1 MRKMRKLTAMLL
13 AGIMSLS
20 VLAGCGG
27 KDAGSPDASASS
39 TGTDTGTENGL
50 TYNGQDVSE
59 PVELVMYYIGDKT
72 EDEDLILTE
81 INKILKEKINATL
94 VLKNM
99 SLSDYSTKYALTIA
113 GGENFDL
120 IYTSTWAYYQSE
132 ANKGAFAE
140 VTEPVLNDYMPLHK
154 ENQADASWG
163 QAKIGGKVYFVPCN
177 MANVSANAILIRGDL
192 REKYGLDRLQ
202 TEDDL
207 ENYYAG
213 SDVTEVTIEEAKSI
227 LENKIER
234 TVITCDGEKLTKQ
247 EKIKNKT
254 YLLGTDGLGR
264 DLFIRIV
271 YGARISLLVGLFA
284 AFINFVVGVFYGA
297 IAGYCGGTVDNIMMR
312 IIDVLDSI
320 PMTLYVILIMVVVG
334 PGISSIIIALGLTFW
349 VKMARIVRGQVLTLK
364 QQEFVKAAI
373 VTGADTK
380 RIIVKHL
387 IPNMMGPIMVNMA
400 MQIPSAIFNEAF
412 LSFVGLGISAPMASW
427 GTLCNDALAGIYVYP
442 YQMVYP
448 AIAISV
454 TILTFN
460 LLSDGLRD
468 AFDPK
473 QRK

>member
-1 MRKMRKLTAMLL
+1 MKDESMKISPELWEPLEQEE
-13 AGIMSLS
+13 
-20 VLAGCGG
+20 
-27 KDAGSPDASASS
+27 KDAEKIERPSLTFLQDGWRRLRSNWVAMFSMVVILLITVGAIVIPWFWPYTYKQQNLDLANVPASMETYPLSNGKNVYVTPQYTLIVMDSKGNLEGLAESGRKDMIGKKNYYTVDGVDLCVDYSLYSAATAEYRSLEKKADAA
-39 TGTDTGTENGL
+39 GTDM
-50 TYNGQDVSE
+50 
-59 PVELVMYYIGDKT
+59 VETSDADYLV
-72 EDEDLILTE
+72 
-81 INKILKEKINATL
+81 N
-94 VLKNM
+94 
-99 SLSDYSTKYALTIA
+99 
-113 GGENFDL
+113 
-120 IYTSTWAYYQSE
+120 
-132 ANKGAFAE
+132 
-140 VTEPVLNDYMPLHK
+140 
-154 ENQADASWG
+154 
-163 QAKIGGKVYFVPCN
+163 YFEQ
-177 MANVSANAILIRGDL
+177 RGDAVPEQISL
-192 REKYGLDRLQ
+192 
-202 TEDDL
+202 
-207 ENYYAG
+207 
-213 SDVTEVTIEEAKSI
+213 EEAYNI

-234 TVITCDGEKLTKQ
+234 VVVTAGGEKLT
-247 EKIKNKT
+247 ETVRLRNHT

-271 YGARISLLVGLFA
+271 YGARISLLVGFFA

-297 IAGYCGGTVDNIMMR
+297 IAGYLGGEVDNIMMR
-312 IIDVLDSI
+312 VIDILDSI

-334 PGISSIIIALGLTFW
+334 PGLVSIILALGLTFW

-387 IPNMMGPIMVNMA
+387 IPNMMGPIMVNIA

-442 YQMVYP
+442 YQMVFP

-460 LLSDGLRD
+460 LFSDGLRD

>member
-1 MRKMRKLTAMLL
+1 MRKKIERPSLTFLQDGWRRLRSNWVAMFSMVVILLITVGAIVIPWFWPYTYKQQNLDLANVPASMETYPLSNGKNVYVTPQYTLIVMDSKGNLEGLAESGRKDMIGKKNYYTVDGVDLCVDYSLYSAATAEYR
-13 AGIMSLS
+13 SLEKK
-20 VLAGCGG
+20 A
-27 KDAGSPDASASS
+27 DAA
-39 TGTDTGTENGL
+39 GTDM
-50 TYNGQDVSE
+50 
-59 PVELVMYYIGDKT
+59 VETSDADYLV
-72 EDEDLILTE
+72 
-81 INKILKEKINATL
+81 N
-94 VLKNM
+94 
-99 SLSDYSTKYALTIA
+99 
-113 GGENFDL
+113 
-120 IYTSTWAYYQSE
+120 
-132 ANKGAFAE
+132 
-140 VTEPVLNDYMPLHK
+140 
-154 ENQADASWG
+154 
-163 QAKIGGKVYFVPCN
+163 YFEQ
-177 MANVSANAILIRGDL
+177 RGDAVPEQISL
-192 REKYGLDRLQ
+192 
-202 TEDDL
+202 
-207 ENYYAG
+207 
-213 SDVTEVTIEEAKSI
+213 EEAYNI
-227 LENKIER
+227 LENKMER
-234 TVITCDGEKLTKQ
+234 VVVTAGGEKLT
-247 EKIKNKT
+247 ETVRLRNHT

-271 YGARISLLVGLFA
+271 YGARISLLVGFFA

-297 IAGYCGGTVDNIMMR
+297 IAGYLGGEVDNIMMR
-312 IIDVLDSI
+312 VIDILDSI

-334 PGISSIIIALGLTFW
+334 PGLVSIILALGLTFW

-387 IPNMMGPIMVNMA
+387 IPNMMGPIMVNIA

-442 YQMVYP
+442 YQMVFP

-460 LLSDGLRD
+460 LFSDGLRD

>member
-1 MRKMRKLTAMLL
+1 MKDESMKISPELWEPLEQEE
-13 AGIMSLS
+13 
-20 VLAGCGG
+20 
-27 KDAGSPDASASS
+27 KDAEKIERPSLTFLQDGWRRLRSNWVAMFSMVVILLITVGAIVIPWFWPYTYKQQNLDLANVPASMETYPLSNGKNVYVTPQYTLIVMDSKWNLEGLAESGRKDMIGKKNYYTVDGVDLCVDYSLYSAATAEYRSLEKKADAA
-39 TGTDTGTENGL
+39 GTDM
-50 TYNGQDVSE
+50 
-59 PVELVMYYIGDKT
+59 VETSDADYLV
-72 EDEDLILTE
+72 
-81 INKILKEKINATL
+81 N
-94 VLKNM
+94 
-99 SLSDYSTKYALTIA
+99 
-113 GGENFDL
+113 
-120 IYTSTWAYYQSE
+120 
-132 ANKGAFAE
+132 
-140 VTEPVLNDYMPLHK
+140 
-154 ENQADASWG
+154 
-163 QAKIGGKVYFVPCN
+163 YFEQ
-177 MANVSANAILIRGDL
+177 RGDAVPEQISL
-192 REKYGLDRLQ
+192 
-202 TEDDL
+202 
-207 ENYYAG
+207 
-213 SDVTEVTIEEAKSI
+213 EEAYNI
-227 LENKIER
+227 LENKMER
-234 TVITCDGEKLTKQ
+234 VVVTAGGEKLT
-247 EKIKNKT
+247 ETVRLRNHT

-271 YGARISLLVGLFA
+271 YGARISLLVGFFA

-297 IAGYCGGTVDNIMMR
+297 IAGYLGGEVDNIMMR
-312 IIDVLDSI
+312 VIDILDSI

-334 PGISSIIIALGLTFW
+334 PGLVSIILALGLTFW

-387 IPNMMGPIMVNMA
+387 IPNMMGPIMVNIA

-442 YQMVYP
+442 YQMVFP

-460 LLSDGLRD
+460 LFSDGLRD